1 MKKMQNI
8 YPVITIIIGL
18 ILSISYFL
26 FIKSNVEDKTWDTA
40 TNFVTTILSIVIGA
54 MISIII
60 YQYQKES
67 ENQQKLTEMRRN
79 LEAELSDIN
88 RVLSSGEAITVDG
101 LAFLTT
107 YIQPIIVD
115 ECAKSGLFLARDVEN
130 LLHVSR
136 KIKFYNVQVNYFL
149 AILTNSDNKQ
159 FIFLLRNCNRNMETS
174 RLSIIQDISQIQNQL
189 KLTLSDS
196 INSK

>member
-1 MKKMQNI
+1 MKNI
-8 YPVITIIIGL
+8 YPTITIIIGL

-26 FIKSNVEDKTWDTA
+26 FIRCNVKEKTWDTA

-60 YQYQKES
+60 YHYQNEN

-79 LEAELSDIN
+79 LEAELSDIK
-88 RVLSSGEAITVDG
+88 RVLTSGEAITVNG
-101 LAFLTT
+101 LPFLTT

-115 ECAKSGLFLARDVEN
+115 ECAKSGLFLSRDVEN
-130 LLHVSR
+130 LLHISR

-149 AILTNSDNKQ
+149 SILTNSDNKQ
-159 FIFLLRNCNRNMETS
+159 IPNILINCNKNMETS
-174 RLSIIQDISQIQNQL
+174 RLAIIQDINQIQNQL
-189 KLTLSDS
+189 NLTLSNS

>member
-1 MKKMQNI
+1 MKNI
-8 YPVITIIIGL
+8 YPTITIIIGL

-26 FIKSNVEDKTWDTA
+26 FIRSNVKEKTWDTA

-60 YQYQKES
+60 YHYQNEN

-79 LEAELSDIN
+79 LEAELSDIK
-88 RVLSSGEAITVDG
+88 RVLTSGEAITVNG
-101 LAFLTT
+101 LPFLTT

-115 ECAKSGLFLARDVEN
+115 ECAKSGLFLSRDVEN
-130 LLHVSR
+130 LLHISR

-149 AILTNSDNKQ
+149 SILTNSDNKQ
-159 FIFLLRNCNRNMETS
+159 FSNILINCNKNMETS
-174 RLSIIQDISQIQNQL
+174 RLAIIQDINQIQNQL
-189 KLTLSDS
+189 NLTLSNS